1 MAPILAA
8 WAAAALVA
16 ENATKACSAV
26 SEPVVRSA
34 KESALKTV
42 SPPGFTARFP
52 DSITISGFKG
62 ALPWGQVT
70 DVLVK
75 GLNSPAAEKGDQLSS
90 PSSSIVIL
98 SV

>member
-8 WAAAALVA
+8 CAAAALVA
-16 ENATKACSAV
+16 ENVTKACAAV
-26 SEPVVRSA
+26 SEPVVKSA

-62 ALPWGQVT
+62 ALLCGQVT
-70 DVLVK
+70 DVREK
-75 GLNSPAAEKGDQLSS
+75 GLNSPAAEKGDQPSS
-90 PSSSIVIL
+90 PSSSMVTL